1 VPSRGAHAEEAG
13 VSRTSSIRSWLF
25 VPGDSA
31 RKQEKGAAS
40 AADALILDLEDSV
53 AAELLPQARAQVRQ
67 FLSSSAGRSAQ
78 QWWVRVNALGS
89 GKLAADLEG
98 VMAGAPDGI
107 VLPKVSSAREV
118 EEVSRLLALLEREHG
133 GADGVTRL
141 MVIATETPQSL
152 FTLGEYATTANARLA
167 GLTWGA
173 EDLSAALGAEAR
185 AADGTLSFTFELA
198 RSMCL
203 LAAGAAGVPAID
215 GVCVALKDSMQL
227 GREAERAA
235 RDGFTGKLAIHP
247 AQLETINAAFSPQPA
262 EVARARAVIA
272 AFAAAPDAGVL
283 SLDGQM
289 LDRPHLVR
297 AQRILARAEHVRVRS

>member
-1 VPSRGAHAEEAG
+1 MSH
-13 VSRTSSIRSWLF
+13 TSSIRSWLF

-31 RKQEKGAAS
+31 RKQEKAAAS

-53 AAELLPQARAQVRQ
+53 AAEMLPQARARVRQ
-67 FLSSSAGRSAQ
+67 FLSSRGERSAQ

-89 GKLAADLEG
+89 GKLSADLEG

-118 EEVSRLLALLEREHG
+118 DEVSRLLGLLEREHR
-133 GADGVTRL
+133 GAHGVTRL
-141 MVIATETPQSL
+141 LVIATETPQSL
-152 FTLGEYATTANARLA
+152 FTLGEYATAANARLA

-173 EDLSAALGAEAR
+173 EDLAAALGANAR
-185 AADGTLSFTFELA
+185 AADGSLSFTFELA
-198 RSMCL
+198 RSMCV
-203 LAAGAAGVPAID
+203 LAASAAGVPAID
-215 GVCVALKDSMQL
+215 GVCVALKDSAQL
-227 GREAERAA
+227 TREAERAA

-247 AQLETINAAFSPQPA
+247 AQVEIINAAFSPQPA

-297 AQRILARAEHVRVRS
+297 AQRILARAEHLRVRS